1 MDVAPLQNHL
11 VFRKGRTTLV
21 TRLIEGQ
28 FPDYEG
34 VVPKTFQRRATV
46 EHERLTRALRRVSL
60 LSNEKTKPVRI
71 KFAPDTL
78 TLHSNTPE
86 MGEATEEIP
95 AEYQG
100 ETMEMGFNARYLL
113 EALSVTTDEHV
124 VLELND
130 PLSPGIIQPPGD
142 DPQYFY
148 VIMPMRV

>member
-1 MDVAPLQNHL
+1 
-11 VFRKGRTTLV
+11 
-21 TRLIEGQ
+21 
-28 FPDYEG
+28 
-34 VVPKTFQRRATV
+34 
-46 EHERLTRALRRVSL
+46 
-60 LSNEKTKPVRI
+60 
-71 KFAPDTL
+71 
-78 TLHSNTPE
+78 

-100 ETMEMGFNARYLL
+100 EMMEMGFNARYLL

-130 PLSPGIIQPPGD
+130 PLSPGIIQPSGD